1 MSLTF
6 GLITIKIPIIVV
18 TALLK
23 IEPSSL
29 GKRNLFT
36 KMRLHKNGKIKQQNG
51 WK

>member
-23 IEPSSL
+23 IEPSL
-29 GKRNLFT
+29 GKRTLPK

-51 WK
+51 WR